1 MLCTCILFYIY
12 TFDFIGVLKSNAQ
25 LEGMLIDSENPGLI
39 KWVIETYGDHSMLT
53 QSCIPVKWNSSYF
66 FACQSETPEGPGIP
80 SDFLCEDVP
89 GKHLSCQ
96 DGKHVH
102 LLFPQQPDPIKYTA
116 TSIPVKK
123 KKKRHK
129 VDLIVDLPFV
139 LCKARQEMRRRRISF
154 ILLNLSLFSKTG
166 KCPPEGSPFLS
177 SSFFA
182 LWSIT
187 VNCLR
192 QPNSPWR
199 GSALRVRHG
208 FLSLLV

>member
-1 MLCTCILFYIY
+1 MACYCKARSIYVMYMYFILYIY

-39 KWVIETYGDHSMLT
+39 KWVIETYGNHSMLT

-123 KKKRHK
+123 KKKEAQSRFNCR
-129 VDLIVDLPFV
+129 LT
-139 LCKARQEMRRRRISF
+139 LCAM
-154 ILLNLSLFSKTG
+154 
-166 KCPPEGSPFLS
+166 
-177 SSFFA
+177 
-182 LWSIT
+182 
-187 VNCLR
+187 
-192 QPNSPWR
+192 
-199 GSALRVRHG
+199 
-208 FLSLLV
+208 

>member
-1 MLCTCILFYIY
+1 
-12 TFDFIGVLKSNAQ
+12 
-25 LEGMLIDSENPGLI
+25 
-39 KWVIETYGDHSMLT
+39 MLT

-123 KKKRHK
+123 RHK

-154 ILLNLSLFSKTG
+154 ILFNLSLFSKTG
-166 KCPPEGSPFLS
+166 NVLLKAVPF
-177 SSFFA
+177 
-182 LWSIT
+182 
-187 VNCLR
+187 
-192 QPNSPWR
+192 
-199 GSALRVRHG
+199 
-208 FLSLLV
+208 